1 MPCFTLATSYPFS
14 HYESDPFAY
23 EQDPT
28 RPAPVILHNLPSMSS
43 SQEARSFVVTELSKR
58 IVHQLPWTHGDEH
71 EVTSEEE
78 KEEQQQH
85 LVRPVRSLQNFNE
98 LNELLK
104 SVTIILPEFSFSAG
118 NYLFAEVMITAM
130 YTKCVDLSIRNLQV
144 LFERQ
149 SLTTSTL
156 DVLVDGLGFDCEISW
171 EFVSYLFI
179 FSCFVVFFS
188 GE

>member
-1 MPCFTLATSYPFS
+1 
-14 HYESDPFAY
+14 
-23 EQDPT
+23 
-28 RPAPVILHNLPSMSS
+28 MSS

-71 EVTSEEE
+71 EEEE
-78 KEEQQQH
+78 MEEEQQH
-85 LVRPVRSLQNFNE
+85 PVLRPVRSLQNFNE

-118 NYLFAEVMITAM
+118 NYLFAEVMITAR

-144 LFERQ
+144 LYERQ

-171 EFVSYLFI
+171 EFVSW
-179 FSCFVVFFS
+179 
-188 GE
+188 